1 VPRRKRGRIHSRTCE
16 LEHLVATVQQ
26 QFAVFACGLLVRD
39 EQNENERRAS
49 DLGMARMEG
58 DLMRRQ
64 TNAPPIRDDLQL
76 ERGKSTRAGQ
86 GNQTVREALI
96 NP

>member
-1 VPRRKRGRIHSRTCE
+1 
-16 LEHLVATVQQ
+16 LTVLARCL
-26 QFAVFACGLLVRD
+26 FVRHK
-39 EQNENERRAS
+39 QNQNERRAS
-49 DLGMARMEG
+49 DLGMARMKG

-64 TNAPPIRDDLQL
+64 TNAPPVRHDLQL